1 MNFVEATAL
10 ALYVVA
16 MALVFGG
23 TAALSFA
30 TAPQV
35 FRTLKPAEAGTV
47 FGKVLRVFDAM
58 SQAASTLAVVAAV
71 VGLLPAVAPAGVA
84 RLVLACGVLLIVL
97 VLRRSVA
104 PSMAAL
110 KPPATEDEAR
120 VWDPENRKR
129 FDALHRRYVA
139 LYSTN
144 LFLSLAA
151 IVLATLPVP

>member
-1 MNFVEATAL
+1 VNAVDAIAR
-10 ALYVVA
+10 AIYVVA

-35 FRTLKPAEAGTV
+35 FRTLKPAEAGTL

-58 SQAASTLAVVAAV
+58 AQVASTIAVVAAV
-71 VGLLPAVAPAGVA
+71 VGILPSVGPAPVA
-84 RLVLACGVLLIVL
+84 RLVLACSVLVVIL

-104 PSMAAL
+104 PQMAAL
-110 KPPATEDEAR
+110 KPPVSEDEAR
-120 VWDPENRKR
+120 RWDPESKKR
-129 FDALHRRYVA
+129 FDALHKRYVA
-139 LYSTN
+139 LYSAN

-151 IVLATLPVP
+151 LVLGAAPL

>member
-1 MNFVEATAL
+1 MNAVDAIAR
-10 ALYVVA
+10 AIYVVA

-35 FRTLKPAEAGTV
+35 FRTLKPAEAGTL

-58 SQAASTLAVVAAV
+58 AQVASTIAVVAAV
-71 VGLLPAVAPAGVA
+71 VGILPSVGPAPVA
-84 RLVLACGVLLIVL
+84 RLVLACSVLVVIL

-104 PSMAAL
+104 PQMAAL
-110 KPPATEDEAR
+110 KPPVSEDEAR
-120 VWDPENRKR
+120 RWDPESKKR
-129 FDALHRRYVA
+129 FDALHKRYVA
-139 LYSTN
+139 LYSAN

-151 IVLATLPVP
+151 LVLGAAPL